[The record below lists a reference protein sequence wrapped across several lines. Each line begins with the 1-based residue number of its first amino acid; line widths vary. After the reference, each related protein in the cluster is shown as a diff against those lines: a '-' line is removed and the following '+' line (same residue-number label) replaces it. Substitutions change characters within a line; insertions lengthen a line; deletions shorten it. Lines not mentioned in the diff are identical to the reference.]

1 MLETSTGRDTAPS
14 QEFSTSAS
22 TTGTPLESELVRLGT
37 RLHSLRSERNW
48 TLEELSKRADLSP
61 PYLSRLEAGE
71 RQPSLAAL
79 ISLAQAFEIPIA
91 ALFEQGQPANRIA
104 VTKAGSGQPHI
115 SNGAMYT
122 PLTGKRD
129 KTHLN
134 AVLLDVPVRLTDRTM
149 NRHDSEEFVYI
160 LSGVV
165 TLTVGDESVT
175 LGAGDAAHYDAREP
189 HRMDGLG
196 GKAKALLVATT
207 APKSEM
213 PLP

>member
-1 MLETSTGRDTAPS
+1 MPEAV
-14 QEFSTSAS
+14 
-22 TTGTPLESELVRLGT
+22 LESELVRLGT
-37 RLHSLRSERNW
+37 RLHSLRTERDW

-71 RQPSLAAL
+71 RQPSLASL

-91 ALFEQGQPANRIA
+91 GLFEHSQPASRIA
-104 VTKAGSGQPHI
+104 VTKAGSGTPHI

-122 PLTGKRD
+122 PLTGKRNP
-129 KTHLN
+129 THLN
-134 AVLLDVPVRLTDRTM
+134 AVLLDVPAKRSDATM

-160 LSGVV
+160 LNGTV
-165 TLTVGDESVT
+165 TLIVGDETVT
-175 LGAGDAAHYDAREP
+175 LSAGDAAHYDAREP
-189 HRMDGLG
+189 HRMDGFG
-196 GKAKALLVATT
+196 GKARALLVATP

>member
-1 MLETSTGRDTAPS
+1 MPEAV
-14 QEFSTSAS
+14 
-22 TTGTPLESELVRLGT
+22 LESELVRLGT
-37 RLHSLRSERNW
+37 RLHSLRTERNW
-48 TLEELSKRADLSP
+48 TLEELGRRADLSP

-91 ALFEQGQPANRIA
+91 ALFEQGQPASRIA
-104 VTKAGSGQPHI
+104 VTKAGSGTPRI
-115 SNGAMYT
+115 SSGAMYT

-134 AVLLDVPVRLTDRTM
+134 AVLLDVSATRADRSM

-160 LSGVV
+160 LSGAV
-165 TLTVGDESVT
+165 TLTVGDETVT

-196 GKAKALLVATT
+196 GKARALLVATT